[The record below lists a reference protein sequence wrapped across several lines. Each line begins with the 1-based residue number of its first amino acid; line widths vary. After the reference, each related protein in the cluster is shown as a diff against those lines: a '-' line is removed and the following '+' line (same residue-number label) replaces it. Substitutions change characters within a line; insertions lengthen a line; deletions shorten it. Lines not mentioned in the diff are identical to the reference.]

1 MDSGDE
7 DDDFTGEFGG
17 GDFGKFSKGTSTDA
31 DFGGM
36 GGDGEIPTMP
46 DGSEWDGEM
55 PDMSEM
61 PDIPDGDNMTQDK
74 TAQELPDG
82 NVENSDGSEADNQ
95 DGSEADNQGGTSD
108 EDGTSA
114 KSGIKGG
121 GKGGMDFGGGGGAF
135 DTDSNC
141 YISITGGN
149 IYVDADGDGLDSNG
163 VMVISGGE
171 TYVEG
176 PTNSGNGAL
185 DYGTGGYIT
194 GGTIIASGASGMDE
208 TFTYAENQGAIRV
221 TFSQMITGKIYIE
234 DEDANVLASTTT
246 EKSFNSVVI
255 SCADIEEGKSYTVYA
270 GDQSETVTMD
280 SLLYGSSGMM
290 GGGQN
295 GMGFGGGRGG
305 KTDSKSGTAGD
316 DNTQGDMTDGGMQG
330 GMSGDMPNGDAQ
342 GGDMSGGFDGGQG
355 GNHEGGTHDESEDD
369 SHDSTHDGTQGTDL

>member
-1 MDSGDE
+1 
-7 DDDFTGEFGG
+7 
-17 GDFGKFSKGTSTDA
+17 
-31 DFGGM
+31 
-36 GGDGEIPTMP
+36 MP
-46 DGSEWDGEM
+46 DGDMAQDGET
-55 PDMSEM
+55 PEK
-61 PDIPDGDNMTQDK
+61 PDGDMAQDK

-82 NVENSDGSEADNQ
+82 NVENSDGSETDNKG
-95 DGSEADNQGGTSD
+95 GSSD

-114 KSGIKGG
+114 KSGM
-121 GKGGMDFGGGGGAF
+121 KGGMDFGGGGGGAF

-234 DEDANVLASTTT
+234 DEDGNVLASTTT

-255 SCADIEEGKSYTVYA
+255 SCSDIEEGKSYTVYA

-290 GGGQN
+290 GGGKT

-305 KTDSKSGTAGD
+305 K
-316 DNTQGDMTDGGMQG
+316 Q
-330 GMSGDMPNGDAQ
+330 
-342 GGDMSGGFDGGQG
+342 
-355 GNHEGGTHDESEDD
+355 
-369 SHDSTHDGTQGTDL
+369 